1 MCQDEERR
9 MRKGQ
14 RGLLSHTS
22 FEHLM
27 LNDASSSGSPE
38 DSRASS
44 VEKDTVDSSVATP
57 SGGGGKSKWSSAA
70 QSGDED
76 TPPGSPKEG
85 QRATRNKAKGTTP
98 LGGTTPL
105 VVRKNRVG
113 RPAKKRPESD
123 FDDLIN
129 SNVGDPSSTAATV
142 GAGDT
147 GASSNV
153 TDSNSSTPPPS
164 FGDSRYFNLIH
175 WSFTVKIL
183 TTHENFTQGPSFLI
197 VQNKSNSQFS

>member
-1 MCQDEERR
+1 

-44 VEKDTVDSSVATP
+44 VEKDTIDSSVATP
-57 SGGGGKSKWSSAA
+57 SGGGGGGGKSKWSSAA

-85 QRATRNKAKGTTP
+85 QRATRNKAKGATP
-98 LGGTTPL
+98 LALGGTTPL

-129 SNVGDPSSTAATV
+129 SNMGDPSSTAASATV

-164 FGDSRYFNLIH
+164 FGDSRYCSHSLEFYSENSH
-175 WSFTVKIL
+175 NP
-183 TTHENFTQGPSFLI
+183 HGQNFTQRPFL
-197 VQNKSNSQFS
+197 